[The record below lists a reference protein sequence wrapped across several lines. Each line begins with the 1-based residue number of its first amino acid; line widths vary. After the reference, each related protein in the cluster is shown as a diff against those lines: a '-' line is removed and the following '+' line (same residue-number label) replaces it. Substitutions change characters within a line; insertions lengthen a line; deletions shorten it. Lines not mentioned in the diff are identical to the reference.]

1 MQKLSQLNDVPS
13 IARYLSRIGAKP
25 RSIRIAV
32 VEEQKGKYW
41 EDCGY
46 IRFDPIKRS
55 VKASVDEY
63 APTKEEEEAII
74 KDMGEWQWPAA
85 KLLGKSFELPD
96 ALKGEPPDNIFEF
109 RNTSGQLIMLQQRT
123 DKLDRGKYRPWTYF
137 DDDEWRS
144 TEPDGELPLWG
155 MEHLKGHT
163 TVFIHEGAK
172 AARAVHRL
180 VNPTTDAARA
190 AFKAHPWG
198 LDLSG
203 AAHLGWIGGA
213 LNPSRTDWKQL
224 AKQGVKQAFIVAD
237 NDEHGASAVP
247 KISRELRG
255 ISVFSLEFNNTFPP
269 SFDLADPWPERF
281 FVEKAGAQFYRGPN
295 FEDYLHPATWATYQY
310 TPLGTKKPVIALRNE
325 FKNLWAWI
333 REVDLYVC
341 IERPTLRYTK
351 EKFDGYAS
359 ALSHGGKPISGLLKS
374 EWRSQLSKI
383 TYRPDREERIIET
396 DSERAIN
403 LFAPTRIHSVRGDDR
418 PWIEFMEYLFRDP
431 AERRE
436 IMRWCATLIGRPD
449 IRMGYATLLVS
460 ETQGIGKN
468 TLGEKILAP
477 LVGRHNCSFP
487 HERQVVESQ
496 FNSWLVNKRFAFI
509 GEIYTGRSWKAA
521 NLLKQHITD
530 RETTVNEKF
539 ICEYTIENWIH
550 IMACSNSRLA
560 LKLDNTDRRWFVPT
574 LTETPWPRSQ
584 WVAFNDWIEG
594 NGLSIIKHWAETYGD
609 YVRPGEHAP
618 MTERKR
624 EMQRE
629 SESEAIRSLRDW
641 CEAHVDTPMS
651 VAEKALRMMLM
662 NQTKQ
667 VYESNM
673 ELRRVMETLGWEEF
687 KERIKVDGSM
697 QSIMMSPVTSKE
709 LASKSQDL
717 VELRKWIRS
726 TIKLPID
733 SEDNMM

>member
-1 MQKLSQLNDVPS
+1 MQKISQLNDVPS
-13 IARYLSRIGAKP
+13 IALYLNRVGAKP
-25 RSIRIAV
+25 RSIRVAV
-32 VEEQKGKYW
+32 IEEQKGKYW
-41 EDCGY
+41 EDRGY
-46 IRFDPIKRS
+46 IRFDPVKRT
-55 VKASVDEY
+55 VKASVADYE
-63 APTKEEEEAII
+63 PTKEERETIE
-74 KDMGEWQWPAA
+74 KDMGEYQWPSA

-109 RNTSGQLIMLQQRT
+109 RNPAGQLVMLQQRT

-137 DDDEWRS
+137 DDGEWRS
-144 TEPDGELPLWG
+144 TEPDGDLPLWG

-172 AARAVHRL
+172 AARATHRL
-180 VNPTTDAARA
+180 VNSAIALKT
-190 AFKAHPWG
+190 HPWG

-213 LNPSRTDWKQL
+213 LNPSRTDWSPL
-224 AKQGVKQAFIVAD
+224 AKLGVKQAFIVAD
-237 NDEHGASAVP
+237 NDMHGREAVP
-247 KISRELRG
+247 KISRHLRG
-255 ISVFSLEFNNTFPP
+255 ITVLSIEFNDLFPP

-281 FVEKAGAQFYRGPN
+281 FVEKNGELLYRGPN
-295 FEDYLHPATWATYQY
+295 FEDHLRPATWATDLW
-310 TPLGTKKPVIALRNE
+310 TPPGEKKPVPTLRSE
-325 FKNLWAWI
+325 FKSMWAWI
-333 REVDLYVC
+333 AEVDLYICV
-341 IERPTLRYTK
+341 ERPTLRYSK

-359 ALSHGGKPISGLLKS
+359 ALSHSKAPVSTMLKAA
-374 EWRSQLSKI
+374 WRSQLNKI
-383 TYRPDREERIIET
+383 TYRPDRDERIIET
-396 DSERAIN
+396 DGEKAIN
-403 LFAPTRIHSVRGDDR
+403 LFSPTRIHSMRGDDR
-418 PWIEFMEYLFRDP
+418 PWIEFLEYMFRDP

-436 IMRWCATLIGRPD
+436 MMRWCATLIGRPG
-449 IRMGYATLLVS
+449 IRMGYAALLVS

-539 ICEYTIENWIH
+539 ICEYIIENWIH

-584 WVAFNDWIEG
+584 WIAFNDWIEG
-594 NGLSIIKHWAETYGD
+594 SGLNIIKHWAESYGD

-651 VAEKALRMMLM
+651 VSEKALRMMLM

-667 VYESNM
+667 VYESNL
-673 ELRRVMETLGWEEF
+673 ELRRVMKTLGWDEF
-687 KERIKVDGSM
+687 PERMKVDGSM
-697 QSIMMSPVTSKE
+697 QSVIMSPATTKE
-709 LASKSQDL
+709 LASKPQDI

-733 SEDNMM
+733 SEDNML